1 MSAVSII
8 IPSYRQ
14 PHFLRRAIE
23 SCLEQ
28 EHEDLE
34 VIVVDDAS
42 RDASLGVAAS
52 FAQRDA
58 RVRVIEASE
67 NGGLGRTRNVGL
79 AHAQGDYI
87 CFLDAD
93 DYLLP
98 SSLSAR
104 LAAWPAAQEIHGD
117 SLVAVYGDWQHV
129 GESVDYPTV
138 RSARTDMAVVSQ
150 ENYTGENVFICSAPL
165 VRRSAVLEAG
175 GFPEGLPM
183 LEDFALW
190 AKMIAAGGVFA
201 PVAHVVA
208 TYRQRPNSML
218 RGDGVVVMGDYVET
232 INSWMVDQGIALAD
246 GGALGAWL
254 DGRPPHSFGRMSW
267 VAPSSVGFFSDETDI
282 SETDEEPLERT
293 NVESVPNFMHEPVD
307 HGLHD
312 PDPILSMAPPIGS
325 ELAVIVESLES
336 AVTASGLAQG
346 LDDESDSSVA
356 VYCDDPQDWSNLWP
370 LALSHLWA
378 RPLSDLPS
386 ESEPVDLSQG
396 GNGHGHRLV
405 VASTVVDRLAP
416 VRSETG
422 AAVVYV
428 SGDLAGYPALDAW
441 ISVAS
446 RAAMSEGLDVELL
459 ADPSMASELR
469 GWRFTFMAL
478 DTIAGAPVVI
488 APAGDSAR
496 FIAEFAPTIEFAPG
510 SDDSDAVRTA
520 TELRAAIDD
529 QLG

>member
-1 MSAVSII
+1 MSTVSIV

-14 PHFLRRAIE
+14 PHFLSRAIE

-28 EHEDLE
+28 DHDDLE

-42 RDASLGVAAS
+42 LDASLGVATS

-67 NGGLGRTRNVGL
+67 NGGLGRSRNVGL
-79 AHAQGDYI
+79 AHAQGDYV

-98 SSLSAR
+98 GSLSAR
-104 LAAWPAAQEIHGD
+104 LAAWPEAEELHGE
-117 SLVAVYGDWQHV
+117 SLVGVYGDWQHV
-129 GESVDYPTV
+129 GESVDYPAV
-138 RSARTDMAVVSQ
+138 RAARTDMAVVSN

-175 GFPEGLPM
+175 GFPEGLSM

-232 INSWMVDQGIALAD
+232 INSWMVDQGVTLAD

-254 DGRPPHSFGRMSW
+254 DGRLPYSFGRMSW

-282 SETDEEPLERT
+282 SETDEEPLDRT
-293 NVESVPNFMHEPVD
+293 NLEPVPNFMYEPVSQ
-307 HGLHD
+307 GLHD
-312 PDPILSMAPPIGS
+312 PDPILSMAPPLGS
-325 ELAVIVESLES
+325 GLVVIVDSLES
-336 AVTASGLAQG
+336 AITACGLAQG
-346 LDDESDSSVA
+346 LDDESDSSVT
-356 VYCDDPQDWSNLWP
+356 VFCDDPHDWQNLWP
-370 LALSHLWA
+370 LALAHLWA
-378 RPLSDLPS
+378 RPLSEVPPDI
-386 ESEPVDLSQG
+386 EPVDLSHG
-396 GNGHGHRLV
+396 GNDHGQRLV
-405 VASTVVDRLAP
+405 VAGSVVARLSPAT
-416 VRSETG
+416 SEAG

-428 SGDLAGYPALDAW
+428 SNDLAGYPAIDAW

-446 RAAMSEGLDVELL
+446 RAVVSNGLDVELL
-459 ADPSMASELR
+459 ADPAMASELR
-469 GWRFTFMAL
+469 GWRFSYLAL
-478 DTIAGAPVVI
+478 DTIAAAPIVI
-488 APAGDSAR
+488 APPGGLGR
-496 FIAEFAPTIEFAPG
+496 FIAELAPTIEFAPG
-510 SDDSDAVRTA
+510 AADSEVRTA
-520 TELRAAIDD
+520 AELRAAIDD